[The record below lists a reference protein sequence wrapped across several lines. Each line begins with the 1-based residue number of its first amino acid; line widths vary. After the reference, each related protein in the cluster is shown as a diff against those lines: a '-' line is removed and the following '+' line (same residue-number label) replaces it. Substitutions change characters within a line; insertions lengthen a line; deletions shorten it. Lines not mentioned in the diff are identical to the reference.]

1 MFFLSSS
8 AFAMASSV
16 MGVYVFALY
25 SASLSLMSLSILAV
39 VSVFML
45 CDSSARV
52 SLIGDAEEII
62 FLILLSYVSLR
73 LSLLWGVVCL
83 LPESG

>member
-1 MFFLSSS
+1 M
-8 AFAMASSV
+8 
-16 MGVYVFALY
+16 FALC

-45 CDSSARV
+45 CDNSARV

-62 FLILLSYVSLR
+62 F
-73 LSLLWGVVCL
+73 
-83 LPESG
+83 